1 MEQIQMESFKM
12 SDYFDEPLSEDL
24 PEGLIVLCRCER
36 EETGSV
42 LVLKVP
48 ESVSPN
54 DFPDW
59 CVDYVPRG
67 FYPMGIKLRTH
78 EQYEAME
85 Y

>member
-1 MEQIQMESFKM
+1 M

-24 PEGLIVLCRCER
+24 PERLNVLCRCER

-42 LVLKVP
+42 LILKVP
-48 ESVSPN
+48 DSVSPN

-59 CVDYVPRG
+59 CVDYVPLG
-67 FYPMGIKLRTH
+67 FHPIGIIMATD